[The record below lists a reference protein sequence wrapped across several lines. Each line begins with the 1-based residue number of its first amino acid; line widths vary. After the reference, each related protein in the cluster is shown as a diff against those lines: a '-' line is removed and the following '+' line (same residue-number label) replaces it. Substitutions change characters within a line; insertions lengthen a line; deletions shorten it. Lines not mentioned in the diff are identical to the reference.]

1 MIGVSQEFVYVD
13 ILVLLKNNEALLRGG
28 GGGVG
33 GRGVSTL
40 NRVFNKISSRW
51 QKLWSRWGRKD
62 LR

>member
-1 MIGVSQEFVYVD
+1 MIGVSQEFLYVD

-28 GGGVG
+28 GGW
-33 GRGVSTL
+33 GREVSTL
-40 NRVFNKISSRW
+40 NRVFKKISSRW

>member
-1 MIGVSQEFVYVD
+1 MIGVSQEFLYVD

-28 GGGVG
+28 GG
-33 GRGVSTL
+33 REVSTL
-40 NRVFNKISSRW
+40 NRVFKKISSRW

>member
-1 MIGVSQEFVYVD
+1 MIGVSQEFLYVD
-13 ILVLLKNNEALLRGG
+13 ILALLKNNEALLRGG
-28 GGGVG
+28 GG

>member
-1 MIGVSQEFVYVD
+1 MIGVSQEFLYVD

-28 GGGVG
+28 GEAG

>member
-1 MIGVSQEFVYVD
+1 MIGVSQEFLYVD
-13 ILVLLKNNEALLRGG
+13 ILVLLKNNEALLR
-28 GGGVG
+28 G

-51 QKLWSRWGRKD
+51 QKLWSRWGRKN

>member
-1 MIGVSQEFVYVD
+1 MIGVSQEFLYVD

-28 GGGVG
+28 GRWG

>member
-1 MIGVSQEFVYVD
+1 MIGVSQEFLYVD

-28 GGGVG
+28 GGGW
-33 GRGVSTL
+33 GREVSTL
-40 NRVFNKISSRW
+40 NRVFKKISSRW

>member
-1 MIGVSQEFVYVD
+1 MIGVSQEFLYVD
-13 ILVLLKNNEALLRGG
+13 ILVLLKNNEALLR
-28 GGGVG
+28 GVG

>member
-1 MIGVSQEFVYVD
+1 MIGVSQEFLYVD

-28 GGGVG
+28 GGG

>member
-1 MIGVSQEFVYVD
+1 MIGVSQEFLYVD
-13 ILVLLKNNEALLRGG
+13 ILVLLKNNEALLPGG
-28 GGGVG
+28 GGR